1 MDPGPD
7 RQTATPAE
15 VAWQRQ
21 SIWSQTANH
30 LKADLTRWRVVA
42 LGLTIAGAVLATL
55 AVQVATLNSPA
66 GKVLALA
73 GAVAVGLVP
82 VVRGRFSSRVV
93 QDWTRARSTSEALK
107 SEVFMYLAGTGR
119 YRDADRDQQ
128 LQDQVEAIQRDAGDL
143 LLHTAGL
150 RPLARALPTVHDV
163 DSYVQQR
170 VTAQIDGY
178 YRPQAARQQQRLGRV
193 RQAEFV
199 LGGVGALLAAVGAT
213 WQLSSATVWVP
224 VLTTVT
230 AALTAHAAAARY
242 EYLLVEYLRTAAE
255 LERLRSRRQPSAG
268 RGGSGEESIE
278 DEFVEACEHVIS
290 VQNEGWM
297 AKLTSSDQPS

>member
-1 MDPGPD
+1 MDPGDD
-7 RQTATPAE
+7 RQTAEPA
-15 VAWQRQ
+15 VLAWQRQ
-21 SIWSQTANH
+21 SVWSQAANR
-30 LKADLTRWRVVA
+30 LKGNLTRSRA
-42 LGLTIAGAVLATL
+42 ITLGLTIAGALLATL
-55 AVQVATLNSPA
+55 AVQVATLSSPT
-66 GKVLALA
+66 GKVLTWA

-82 VVRGRFSSRVV
+82 VIRGRFGSPVV

-119 YRDADRDQQ
+119 YRGSDRDQQ
-128 LQDQVEAIQRDAGDL
+128 LQDQVDAIERDAGDL
-143 LLHTAGL
+143 IVNTAGL
-150 RPLARALPTVHDV
+150 QPVVRGLPAVHDV

-178 YRPQAARQQQRLGRV
+178 YRPQAARQQRRLARV

-199 LGGVGALLAAVGAT
+199 LGGAGAVLAAVGAT

-224 VLTTVT
+224 VLTTVS

-242 EYLLVEYLRTAAE
+242 EYLLLEYLRTAAE
-255 LERLRSRRQPSAG
+255 LERLRGHYRSSAS
-268 RGGSGEESIE
+268 RGGSESIE
-278 DEFVEACEHVIS
+278 DAFVATSEHVIS

-297 AKLTSSDQPS
+297 AKLTIRDQAS

>member
-1 MDPGPD
+1 MDAGPD
-7 RQTATPAE
+7 RQTAAAAE
-15 VAWQRQ
+15 VAWHQQ
-21 SIWSQTANH
+21 SVWSQAANR
-30 LKADLTRWRVVA
+30 LKGDLTRWRAVA

-55 AVQVATLNSPA
+55 AVQVATLSSVA
-66 GKVLALA
+66 GKALALA

-82 VVRGRFSSRVV
+82 VVRGRFGSPVV

-119 YRDADRDQQ
+119 YRDADRDHQ
-128 LQDQVEAIQRDAGDL
+128 LQDQVDAIQRDAGDL
-143 LLHTAGL
+143 LVNTAGL
-150 RPLARALPTVHDV
+150 QPVVRGLPAVHDV

-178 YRPQAARQQQRLGRV
+178 YRPQAARQQRRLARV
-193 RQAEFV
+193 RQAEYV
-199 LGGVGALLAAVGAT
+199 LGGAGAVLAAVGAT
-213 WQLSSATVWVP
+213 WQLSAATVWVP

-255 LERLRSRRQPSAG
+255 LERLRGHYQRSAG
-268 RGGSGEESIE
+268 RDGSGSESAE
-278 DEFVEACEHVIS
+278 DSFVEACEHVIS

-297 AKLTSSDQPS
+297 AKLTSSNQPE

>member
-1 MDPGPD
+1 MDPGSD
-7 RQTATPAE
+7 QQTATPAE

-21 SIWSQTANH
+21 SVWSQAANH
-30 LKADLTRWRVVA
+30 LKDGLTGWRGVA

-55 AVQVATLNSPA
+55 AVQIAELSSVA
-66 GKVLALA
+66 GKALALA

-119 YRDADRDQQ
+119 YHDTDRDHQ
-128 LQDQVEAIQRDAGDL
+128 LEDQVEAIERDTGDL
-143 LLHTAGL
+143 LLNTAGVQ
-150 RPLARALPTVHDV
+150 PVARALPAVGDV
-163 DSYVQQR
+163 DSYVEQR
-170 VTAQIDGY
+170 VTGQIDGY
-178 YRPQAARQQQRLGRV
+178 YRPQAARQQRRLGWV

-199 LGGVGALLAAVGAT
+199 LGGVGAVLAAVGAT
-213 WQLSSATVWVP
+213 WELSSATVWVP
-224 VLTTVT
+224 VLTTVA
-230 AALTAHAAAARY
+230 AALTAHTAAARY

-255 LERLRSRRQPSAG
+255 LERLRSRYLSSAG
-268 RGGSGEESIE
+268 RGGSESIE

-297 AKLTSSDQPS
+297 AKLTSSDQLS